1 MATILELLNSD
12 LGKQIIKG
20 ASAQTNAPEDKTSQV
35 VSMALP
41 LLLGAM
47 KKNASTPEGA
57 SGLLNALQSKHDGSI
72 VNNLGT
78 YFQGGVDNSDLNDG
92 EGILKHVLG
101 AKRPQLENALSQ
113 KSGLDSNSV
122 AQILKV
128 AAPIVIGMLGKEA
141 KEKNV
146 SNESGL
152 ADVLGNLIGGKSPQE
167 QSMLHSILDSDG
179 DGSIIDDIAGMVL
192 GGSKSNQK
200 SSGLGGLL
208 GGLFK
213 K

>member
-20 ASAQTNAPEDKTSQV
+20 ASVQTNAPEDKTSQV
-35 VSMALP
+35 VNIALP
-41 LLLGAM
+41 LLLGVM

-57 SGLLNALQSKHDGSI
+57 NGLLNALQSKHDGSI
-72 VNNLGT
+72 VNNLET
-78 YFQGGVDNSDLNDG
+78 YFQGGVDQADLKDG
-92 EGILKHVLG
+92 DGILKHVLG
-101 AKRPQLENALSQ
+101 AQRPQLENALSQ
-113 KSGLDSNSV
+113 KSGLDSNSI

-152 ADVLGNLIGGKSPQE
+152 ADVLGTLIGGKTKKE
-167 QSMLHSILDSDG
+167 QSMLHSILDADG

-192 GGSKSNQK
+192 GGSKTTKK

>member
-12 LGKQIIKG
+12 LGKQIVKG

-35 VSMALP
+35 VSMVLP

-57 SGLLNALQSKHDGSI
+57 SGLLKALQSKHDGSI
-72 VNNLGT
+72 VNNLDT
-78 YFQGGVDNSDLNDG
+78 YFQGGVDQADLKDG
-92 EGILKHVLG
+92 EGILDHVLG
-101 AKRPQLENALSQ
+101 NRRNDVENALSK
-113 KSGLDSNSV
+113 KSGLDSNSI
-122 AQILKV
+122 AQILKI

-146 SNESGL
+146 STESGL
-152 ADVLGNLIGGKSPQE
+152 ADVLGNLIGGKTKKE
-167 QSMLHSILDSDG
+167 QSMLHSILDADG

-192 GGSKSNQK
+192 GGSKTTKK

>member
-20 ASAQTNAPEDKTSQV
+20 ASAQTNTPEDKTSQV

-57 SGLLNALQSKHDGSI
+57 SGLLKALQSKHDGSI

-78 YFQGGVDNSDLNDG
+78 YFQGGVDQADLKDG

-101 AKRPQLENALSQ
+101 AKQPQLENALSQ
-113 KSGLDSNSV
+113 KSGLDTGSI

-152 ADVLGNLIGGKSPQE
+152 ADVLGSLIGGKTKKE
-167 QSMLHSILDSDG
+167 QSMLHSILDADG

-192 GGSKSNQK
+192 GGAKTNKK

>member
-35 VSMALP
+35 VSLALP

-57 SGLLNALQSKHDGSI
+57 SGLLKALQSKHDGSI

-78 YFQGGVDNSDLNDG
+78 YFQGGVDQTDLKDG

-101 AKRPQLENALSQ
+101 SKRPQLESALSQ

-152 ADVLGNLIGGKSPQE
+152 ADVLGSLIGGKSKKE
-167 QSMLHSILDSDG
+167 QSMLHSILDADG

-192 GGSKSNQK
+192 GGSNTTKK

-208 GGLFK
+208 GGFFK